1 MSNHNFIYSPALFFS
16 MSDQAMN
23 LADID
28 REANKARELYEFRKI
43 TLKELRQILDRLDTD
58 AAIIEHNL

>member
-1 MSNHNFIYSPALFFS
+1 
-16 MSDQAMN
+16 MSDENMS

-28 REANKARELYEFRKI
+28 REANKARELFEFRKI
-43 TLKELRQILDRLDTD
+43 TRKELRQILDRLDTD

>member
-1 MSNHNFIYSPALFFS
+1 MGL
-16 MSDQAMN
+16 SDIN
-23 LADID
+23 I
-28 REANKARELYEFRKI
+28 EANKARELYEFRKI